1 MNTFQGFTTEAR
13 NLCDQLSLKR
23 IDTVTF
29 LERCSR
35 LTSAAIGC
43 SRSGIWVFVD
53 TSEGTLLRC
62 LSMYDAVED
71 RMKKVADERREV
83 QPYFAALERD
93 GYVSADDADYHPATN
108 GLAGLKTERKSVQ
121 SLLACSF
128 AVNGHLFGAFT
139 CTQIG
144 ARKEWTPR
152 QLAMLRQIGG
162 PASLALY
169 RASRH
174 TLTTGF
180 GLFAA

>member
-1 MNTFQGFTTEAR
+1 MNTFQGFATEAR
-13 NLCDQLSLKR
+13 NLCDQLSLKT
-23 IDTVTF
+23 INTDQF

-43 SRSGIWVFVD
+43 SRTGIWVFVE
-53 TSEGTLLRC
+53 TSEGSVLRC
-62 LSMYDAVED
+62 LSMYDATD
-71 RMKKVADERREV
+71 GRMKKVPDERREV

-93 GYVSADDADYHPATN
+93 GYVSANEADYHPATN
-108 GLAGLKTERKSVQ
+108 GLSGLKSERKSVQ

-144 ARKEWTPR
+144 SRKEWTPR

-169 RASRH
+169 RASKF

>member
-13 NLCDQLSLKR
+13 NLCDQLSLKAIR
-23 IDTVTF
+23 PAEF

-43 SRSGIWVFVD
+43 SRTGIWVFVE
-53 TSEGTLLRC
+53 TSEGSVMRC
-62 LSMYDAVED
+62 LSMYDATED
-71 RMKKVADERREV
+71 RMKKASDERREV

-93 GYVSADDADYHPATN
+93 GYVSANDADYHPATN
-108 GLAGLKTERKSVQ
+108 GLAGLKAGRKHVR

-180 GLFAA
+180 GLFMA